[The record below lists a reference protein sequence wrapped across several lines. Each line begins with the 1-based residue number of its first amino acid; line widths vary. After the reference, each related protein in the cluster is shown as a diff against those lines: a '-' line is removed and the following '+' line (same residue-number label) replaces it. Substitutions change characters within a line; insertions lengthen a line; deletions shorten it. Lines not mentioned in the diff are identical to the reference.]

1 MVDLSV
7 SGLNKYYGEHHV
19 LRDVSFAVQ
28 RGERVGMVG
37 GNGTGKTTLFKIL
50 SGELDYDS
58 GEIAFPAG
66 VRVAMIEQIPKY
78 PPEYTVEQVL
88 RTSFAETQALA
99 DDLRA
104 LEERMAQGDAGEEVM
119 RSYSQKTAR
128 FEHLGGYDTEVALN
142 MTTVG
147 LGITPAMRSQLF
159 SRLSGGEKTR
169 ISLAQ
174 AILKK
179 ADVLLLDE
187 PTNHLDMDAVE
198 WLENYIS
205 KYEGTVIVISH
216 DRLFLDRCVTR
227 IIEMTDTGGVEFYAG
242 NYSFYVKERQ
252 ERYDAQMKKYL
263 AEQKKAAEL
272 QFTADR
278 MHGWGMG
285 NKKLQVRAFAIE
297 KRIERITKTEKP
309 QDKRRTLRGSFTSR
323 EFYGDRLME
332 AKGLGLTLGDKR
344 LFEEL
349 TFQVQG
355 GEKIGL
361 IGDNGC
367 GKTSLLKVICGEIP
381 PDHGYVRFGPTVKIG
396 ILPQN
401 IEFEDE
407 SRNLVDTLIYELNM
421 TPQTARNHLAAFDFT
436 GDEVFDPVSTLSGG
450 ERSRL
455 KLCILMCAKVNFL
468 ILDEPTN
475 HLDIPTREWIEDAVE
490 QFDGTL
496 LFVSHDRYFINR
508 FANRIWH
515 MTADGVEDW
524 HGGFEEYRR
533 AVSEGKIE
541 DVRATAPEPVK
552 EKKEKP
558 KDTSRAA
565 RAAEKR
571 AGIIEREIA
580 ACEENLKALEAE
592 MEEKATDYGEVERIY
607 GEMEELKAR
616 ISELYEKW
624 EQEMM

>member
-7 SGLNKYYGEHHV
+7 NGLNKYYGEHHV
-19 LRDVSFAVQ
+19 LKDISFSVQ
-28 RGERVGMVG
+28 RGERVGLVG
-37 GNGTGKTTLFKIL
+37 GNGTGKTTLFRIL
-50 SGELDYDS
+50 AGQLDYDS
-58 GEIAFPAG
+58 GEIAIPSG

-78 PPEYTVEQVL
+78 PPEFTVEQVL
-88 RTSFAETQALA
+88 RTSFAETDALA
-99 DDLRA
+99 AELRE
-104 LEERMAQGDAGEEVM
+104 LEARMSAGDAGEDVL
-119 RSYSQKTAR
+119 RSYSAKTAR
-128 FEHLGGYDTEVALN
+128 FEHLGGYDNEVALN

-147 LGITPAMRSQLF
+147 LGITPAMRAQLF
-159 SRLSGGEKTR
+159 CQLSGGEKTR

-179 ADVLLLDE
+179 ADMLLLDE

-198 WLENYIS
+198 WLENYIA
-205 KYEGTVIVISH
+205 KYDGTVVVISH

-227 IIEMTDTGGVEFYAG
+227 IIEMTDSGGIDFYAG
-242 NYSFYVKERQ
+242 NYSFYVQERQ
-252 ERYDAQMKKYL
+252 ARFEAQMKQYL

-309 QDKRRTLRGSFTSR
+309 QERRRALRGSFATR
-323 EFYGDRLME
+323 EFYGDQLMQ
-332 AKGLGLTLGDKR
+332 AKGLGLSLGGKQ
-344 LFEEL
+344 LFEDL
-349 TFQVQG
+349 SFQVQG
-355 GEKIGL
+355 GERIALLGE
-361 IGDNGC
+361 NGC
-367 GKTSLLKVICGEIP
+367 GKTSLLRVICGEIP
-381 PDHGYVRFGPTVKIG
+381 PEHGYVRFGPTVKFG
-396 ILPQN
+396 LLPQN
-401 IEFEDE
+401 IEFKDE

-455 KLCILMCAKVNFL
+455 KLCMLMSAKVNFL

-508 FANRIWH
+508 FANRVWQ
-515 MTADGVEDW
+515 MNSDGVDDW
-524 HGGFEEYRR
+524 HGSFEDYRR
-533 AVSEGKIE
+533 AVSERKLE
-541 DVRATAPEPVK
+541 PEIKKTETVK
-552 EKKEKP
+552 EKRDKP

-580 ACEENLKALEAE
+580 AAEERQAQLEAE
-592 MEEKATDYGEVERIY
+592 MAEKATDYGEVERIY
-607 GEMEELKAR
+607 AEIEEIKAQ

-624 EQEMM
+624 EAEMM